1 MKVVILA
8 GGFGA
13 RISEETKYK
22 PKPMIEIGGKPIL
35 WHIMKGYS
43 YYGFNEFIICA
54 GYKQHIIKSWFAD
67 YFLRNSDVTFDF
79 TQGRKETIFHHQHC
93 EPWKVTVVDTG
104 LNTMTGGRIKQIQNY
119 IGNETFMLTYGDA
132 VCNVDISKLYQ
143 FHLSHGKTAT
153 LTATMLESSKG
164 ILCIGGDN
172 AVKSFREK
180 NIKDSAPINAGYMV
194 LNPDVFDYIDGDDT
208 IFEKGPM
215 NRLAENHQLMSFVFK
230 GFWQCMDTYR
240 EKDILEKMWETNQA
254 PWKVWDD

>member
-104 LNTMTGGRIKQIQNY
+104 L
-119 IGNETFMLTYGDA
+119 
-132 VCNVDISKLYQ
+132 KLEPY
-143 FHLSHGKTAT
+143 LT
-153 LTATMLESSKG
+153 LTIGSSFENTILVFIKYFNLTKRNQCACTYIFLCDIHIYVLMLVDK
-164 ILCIGGDN
+164 ILVFFSQLFDL
-172 AVKSFREK
+172 SF
-180 NIKDSAPINAGYMV
+180 
-194 LNPDVFDYIDGDDT
+194 
-208 IFEKGPM
+208 
-215 NRLAENHQLMSFVFK
+215 
-230 GFWQCMDTYR
+230 
-240 EKDILEKMWETNQA
+240 DI
-254 PWKVWDD
+254 

>member
-180 NIKDSAPINAGYMV
+180 
-194 LNPDVFDYIDGDDT
+194 T
-208 IFEKGPM
+208 
-215 NRLAENHQLMSFVFK
+215 
-230 GFWQCMDTYR
+230 
-240 EKDILEKMWETNQA
+240 
-254 PWKVWDD
+254 